1 MEKQTTKGRERIL
14 SLFDAGTFTEMGA
27 FVRRDSASKEDYDAV
42 LCGYG
47 AINGKPAYAFT
58 QDGDRNKGAFD
69 AKGAAKIAR
78 MYEQAVRCGAPV
90 IGVFDSAGAIVYDG
104 AAALGA
110 YGRLMKCVEGASGIV
125 PQIAY
130 VAGVCSGMAATTAAM
145 FDVTVTVKDQSELF
159 ATPPSVTGEDNG
171 QTAYAEANGLS
182 AINADNEAE
191 ATAAVRALIDL
202 LPRNNQDVSDVEPTD
217 DVNRTV
223 DVHGLTGL
231 ELIQALADHG
241 NAIPLWNG
249 YAGEIKTALARI
261 GGSTVAMIA
270 GDHRENDG
278 KLTAKGA
285 AKAAHLV
292 ALCDAYSIPVITLVD
307 AAGTD
312 PVADPAQSGAFAKLA
327 AAYLSAT
334 CPKISVVVGK
344 AYGAAFTLLG
354 SRSVGA
360 DLALALPEAVISV
373 MDPTAAVA
381 FVWNDKITK
390 DKSRAEVEAE
400 WIETNAAPACAAAD
414 GEIDDV
420 IPAAELRQRLCAA
433 VYMLA
438 EAADATPA
446 RKHGVPVL

>member
-1 MEKQTTKGRERIL
+1 MDRINMEKQTTKGRERITA
-14 SLFDAGTFTEMGA
+14 LFDAGTFVEMGA
-27 FVRRDSASKEDYDAV
+27 FVRRDEDYDAV

-47 AINGKPAYAFT
+47 AINGKPAYAFV
-58 QDGDRNKGAFD
+58 QDSDRNKGAFD

-78 MYEQAVRCGAPV
+78 LYEQAVRCGAPI
-90 IGVFDSAGAIVYDG
+90 IGVFDSAGAVVYDG

-130 VAGVCSGMAATTAAM
+130 VTGVCSGMAATTAAM
-145 FDVTVTVKDQSELF
+145 FDMTVTVKDQSEIF
-159 ATPPSVTGEDNG
+159 VMPPSVTGGDNG
-171 QTAYAEANGLS
+171 QTACAAITADSEEA
-182 AINADNEAE
+182 AQ
-191 ATAAVRALIDL
+191 AAVRELIGL
-202 LPRNNQDVSDVEPTD
+202 LPRNNQDIADIEPTD
-217 DVNRTV
+217 DINRAV
-223 DVHGLTGL
+223 AIQGLTGMA
-231 ELIQALADHG
+231 LIEALADNG
-241 NAIPLWNG
+241 TAVALWDA
-249 YAGEIKTALARI
+249 YAGEVKTALARI
-261 GGSTVAMIA
+261 GGSTVAIIA
-270 GDHRENDG
+270 SDCKENDG

-292 ALCDAYSIPVITLVD
+292 SLCDCYSIPVITLVD

-312 PVADPAQSGAFAKLA
+312 PVADPAQPGAFAKLA
-327 AAYLSAT
+327 TSYLSAT
-334 CPKISVVVGK
+334 CPKITTVVGK

-400 WIETNAAPACAAAD
+400 WIEMNATPVRAAAD

-446 RKHGVPVL
+446 RKHGLSSL